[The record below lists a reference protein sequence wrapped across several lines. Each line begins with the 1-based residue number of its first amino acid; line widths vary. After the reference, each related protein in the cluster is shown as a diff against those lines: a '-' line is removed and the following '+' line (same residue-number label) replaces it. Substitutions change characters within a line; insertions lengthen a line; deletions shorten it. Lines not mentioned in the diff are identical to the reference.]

1 MRGES
6 ASDEQRERRR
16 HADANFDH
24 HLRLGWLALVACL
37 RSARRPARRTRAR
50 ATTPASRSDPQPLPP
65 AAESSDG
72 VRSINL
78 PQQPIDLPDAPGKN
92 LVVANCILCHS
103 TAYITMQ
110 PAFPRKVWEANVEKM
125 RKTFGAPVPEQHV
138 PQIVDYLMAIRGEGQ
153 PATRP
158 AE

>member
-1 MRGES
+1 MRTRTSITTCGL
-6 ASDEQRERRR
+6 A
-16 HADANFDH
+16 
-24 HLRLGWLALVACL
+24 GMALVACL
-37 RSARRPARRTRAR
+37 ALRPTAR
-50 ATTPASRSDPQPLPP
+50 AADAKPADEAKTAGVTPPPQQPQTAVAPP
-65 AAESSDG
+65 VVSADG
-72 VRSINL
+72 VRSISL

-125 RKTFGAPVPEQHV
+125 RKTFGAPVPEQSV
-138 PQIVDYLMAIRGEGQ
+138 PQIVDYLVAIRGDGQ

-158 AE
+158 AK